1 MIFMGLFQTVC
12 SFKYMGKGT
21 LQNKYDVEND
31 NKDENEDEDKVYD
44 EEIFEHESS
53 WSPII
58 TI

>member
-1 MIFMGLFQTVC
+1 
-12 SFKYMGKGT
+12 MGKGT

>member
-1 MIFMGLFQTVC
+1 MGLFQTVC